1 MTILDRVI
9 SSIESLGS
17 VAKLKDIYFVYKKI
31 SKPEEVSKTFDRS
44 IQARIEENSK
54 SSDAF
59 KGEDI
64 FRTLYGKGKGVWYL
78 KDKFKDLEEAKFIY
92 EFKEK
97 NLLLWSEVSKKQR
110 HSNEFVRETIKI
122 HRGERG
128 IYRDLPQTR
137 KFSFEDG
144 ICLSILDTGKQYDDI
159 LTDTYLTYYYPETNH
174 QGRDLG
180 EINSLKTCQKY
191 NVPIFV
197 VLGSDEDT
205 KTKEIRLGY
214 VQSFNDNQKSFLI
227 SFIENKNITINPI
240 ENIIEEQ
247 SDESEDNNLFDT
259 SRQKKKT
266 LSSSR
271 NNNQPKF
278 NFDVFKYYENKCA
291 VCDINYF
298 LEAAHIIPVR
308 NKGSDN
314 KKNGLILCK
323 NHHKAFDDMFFKIN
337 YENFNLEIIKEDK
350 ISLKIIKD
358 NLTHLTNKPGRN
370 FLEWRYKN
378 YKKN

>member
-9 SSIESLGS
+9 SSLESLGGA
-17 VAKLKDIYFVYKKI
+17 AKLKDIYSIYKKI
-31 SKPEEVSKTFDRS
+31 SKPEEISKTFDRS
-44 IQARIEENSK
+44 IQARIEENSQ

-78 KDKFKDLEEAKFIY
+78 KDKFKNIEEAKFIY

-97 NLLLWSEVSKKQR
+97 NLELWEEISKNNR
-110 HSNEFVRETIKI
+110 HSNEFVRDIKKI

-128 IYRDLPQTR
+128 IYRDLPKTR
-137 KFSFEDG
+137 KFSFENG
-144 ICLSILDTGKQYDDI
+144 ICQSILDTGRKYDDI
-159 LTDTYLTYYYPETNH
+159 LTDSYLTYYYPETSH
-174 QGRDLG
+174 KSRDLG
-180 EINSLKTCQKY
+180 EINSLKISQKY
-191 NVPIFV
+191 NIPIFV

-214 VQSFNDNQKSFLI
+214 VQSFNDTQKSFLI
-227 SFIENKNITINPI
+227 SFIEDNKKIINPI

-247 SDESEDNNLFDT
+247 KEEIDILFDNI
-259 SRQKKKT
+259 RQRKKT
-266 LSSSR
+266 LSSNR

-278 NFDVFKYYENKCA
+278 NFDVFKYYQNQCA
-291 VCDINYF
+291 ICDINYF
-298 LEAAHIIPVR
+298 LEAAHIIPVKNR
-308 NKGSDN
+308 GADN
-314 KKNGLILCK
+314 KKNGIILCK

-337 YENFNLEIIKEDK
+337 YQNYNIEILKENKV
-350 ISLKIIKD
+350 SLKILRD
-358 NLTHLTNKPGRN
+358 NINHLTNKPGSM

-378 YKKN
+378 YKK

>member
-9 SSIESLGS
+9 SSLESLGG
-17 VAKLKDIYFVYKKI
+17 VAKLKDIYSIYKKI
-31 SKPEEVSKTFDRS
+31 SKPEEISKTFDRS
-44 IQARIEENSK
+44 IQARIEENSQ

-78 KDKFKDLEEAKFIY
+78 KDKFKNIEEAKFIY

-97 NLLLWSEVSKKQR
+97 NLELWEEISKNNR
-110 HSNEFVRETIKI
+110 HSNEFVRDIKKI

-128 IYRDLPQTR
+128 IYRDLPKTR
-137 KFSFEDG
+137 KFSFENG
-144 ICLSILDTGKQYDDI
+144 ICQSILDTGRKYDDI
-159 LTDTYLTYYYPETNH
+159 LTDSYLTYYYPETSH
-174 QGRDLG
+174 KSRDLG
-180 EINSLKTCQKY
+180 EINSLKISQKY
-191 NVPIFV
+191 NIPIFV

-214 VQSFNDNQKSFLI
+214 VQSFNDTQKSFLI
-227 SFIENKNITINPI
+227 SFIEDNKKIINPI

-247 SDESEDNNLFDT
+247 KEEIDELFDNI
-259 SRQKKKT
+259 RQRKKT
-266 LSSSR
+266 LSSNR

-278 NFDVFKYYENKCA
+278 NFDVFKYYQNQCA

-298 LEAAHIIPVR
+298 LEAAHIIPVKNR
-308 NKGSDN
+308 GADN
-314 KKNGLILCK
+314 KKNGIILCK
-323 NHHKAFDDMFFKIN
+323 NHHKAFDDMFFRIN
-337 YENFNLEIIKEDK
+337 YQNYNIEILKENKV
-350 ISLKIIKD
+350 SLKILRD
-358 NLTHLTNKPGRN
+358 NINHLTNKPGSM

-378 YKKN
+378 YKK